1 MFHFSGDHGDP
12 EDGDAW
18 GGMNCN
24 GKCGKQEY
32 WSCVELSELCSV
44 AEDIEENMMTLVSLP
59 CVLALCAGLGGWPRH
74 RVSPWAGERGWRLL
88 PIIVKAN
95 DDLRQE
101 QLASQLLHTMRRI
114 LRAEGVRVWLRPYDI
129 TPITADSGIIEAVED
144 TISLDALFKYRKEE
158 RVSRAAADNEDLRG
172 TKGVG
177 ESGSSRFR

>member
-1 MFHFSGDHGDP
+1 MKSVGSGGI
-12 EDGDAW
+12 GAVSSFR
-18 GGMNCN
+18 G
-24 GKCGKQEY
+24 
-32 WSCVELSELCSV
+32 LCSV
-44 AEDIEENMMTLVSLP
+44 AEGIEEITMTLVSLP
-59 CVLALCAGLGGWPRH
+59 CLLVWVVGCVCGWPCH

-129 TPITADSGIIEAVED
+129 TPLTADSGIIEAVED
-144 TISLDALFKYRKEE
+144 TISLDALFKYRKEG
-158 RVSRAAADNEDLRG
+158 RVSRASVESEDLG
-172 TKGVG
+172 GPKGVG